1 VVCESEILFDF
12 QMGRGVMTDDHR
24 RYTTDTDDE
33 SRYTC
38 DTDHIRQTLSATDDT
53 LYCRLYCSGIFYM
66 YCCLF
71 CIVLYSSI
79 TVYAVGD
86 VLSKNIRRRFDTDYG
101 GYMLYIVGCSSYTS
115 YTLSIVYSLILIVI
129 LIDIYDMGE

>member
-24 RYTTDTDDE
+24 
-33 SRYTC
+33 RYTC

>member
-1 VVCESEILFDF
+1 MVCESEILFDF

-24 RYTTDTDDE
+24 
-33 SRYTC
+33 RYTC

>member
-1 VVCESEILFDF
+1 MTYHGDEGQRVVCESEILFDF

-24 RYTTDTDDE
+24 
-33 SRYTC
+33 RYTC